1 MELMGATNLKLSDEL
16 KRRIQALVSGTD
28 KSAHAFMV
36 EAIARE
42 TERAELRRRFG
53 GEAAHAEEEASRS
66 GKAYDPAEVF
76 AYLKAKAAGRKAPR
90 PRAKVLRRSS

>member
-1 MELMGATNLKLSDEL
+1 MGATSLKLSDEL
-16 KRRIQALVSGTD
+16 KKRIQTLVSGTD

-53 GEAAHAEEEASRS
+53 DEAAQAEEETLRS
-66 GKAYDPAEVF
+66 GKAYDATEVF
-76 AYLKAKAAGRKAPR
+76 AYLKAKAAGKKVRR
-90 PRAKVLRRSS
+90 PRAKSWRRSS